1 MARSI
6 SARRVRALPALGF
19 GLLALAVALVGV
31 LATMTTLVAERRR
44 DLAIRAALGASPS
57 RLERTIVGHG
67 LALTAAG
74 VALGLSLGGAAA
86 RSLAS
91 LVYGVSPYD
100 AATFAGTA
108 AAVVGGSAL
117 MTYAA
122 ALRARS
128 VDPLAVLQQE

>member
-1 MARSI
+1 
-6 SARRVRALPALGF
+6 VGF
-19 GLLALAVALVGV
+19 ALLALAVALVGV

-57 RLERTIVGHG
+57 RLARMIVGHG

-86 RSLAS
+86 RGLAT
-91 LVYGVSPYD
+91 LIYGVSPYH

-108 AAVVGGSAL
+108 AAIVSGTAL
-117 MTYAA
+117 MSYAA

-128 VDPLAVLQQE
+128 VDPLAVLKEE

>member
-1 MARSI
+1 
-6 SARRVRALPALGF
+6 
-19 GLLALAVALVGV
+19 
-31 LATMTTLVAERRR
+31 MTTLVAERRR

-57 RLERTIVGHG
+57 RLARSIVGQG

-74 VALGLSLGGAAA
+74 VALGLSLGGAVA

-91 LVYGVSPYD
+91 LIYGVSPYD

-108 AAVVGGSAL
+108 AIIVGGAAL

-128 VDPLAVLQQE
+128 VDPLAVLKQE